1 VISFILILLAYP
13 QIFTW
18 INFKNILPVFI
29 LQFFIYTSLMSII
42 SIRSVE
48 QLYENNKI
56 KLFKVLTF
64 FNQSKQNITES
75 QLNEGKNQLKLSKL
89 LLSHKYNFAI
99 IFTRWMIESN
109 SDLNIIENYD
119 LLYRELGIPVES
131 IINNS
136 S

>member
-1 VISFILILLAYP
+1 
-13 QIFTW
+13 
-18 INFKNILPVFI
+18 
-29 LQFFIYTSLMSII
+29 M
-42 SIRSVE
+42 
-48 QLYENNKI
+48 YENNKI